1 MKVAQTRVWKFSKEE
16 KDSYIDSM
24 NQFLTK

>member
-1 MKVAQTRVWKFSKEE
+1 MKAAQTRVLKCSKEE